1 MTASLL
7 EQLADLPKAEADAL
21 IRAMAPGAAAAFE
34 YDWRYR
40 ARPEQLPPG
49 GSWRVWL
56 LLAGR
61 GFGKTRCG
69 AEWVRAEVKAGR
81 RRIALVGP
89 TAADARDVMVEGE
102 AGILAISSDHERP
115 LYEPSKRR
123 LTWRNGAVATTFSA
137 DEPERLR
144 GPQHDAAWCD
154 ELGAW
159 RYPEA
164 WDMLMFG
171 MRLGADPRTVV
182 TTTPRPAKLV
192 RDLVRD
198 PTCVV
203 TRGSSYENRANLAGA
218 FLQQIIKKYEG
229 TRLGRQELNAELLDD
244 VPGAL
249 WSRALIEAAR
259 PPMGFVMPDL
269 VRVVVAID
277 PAASSGEDADETGII
292 VAGKDKDSR
301 GYVLAD
307 LSGHH
312 TPIEWARIAVAAYKS
327 HGADRIVAE
336 VNNGGEMV
344 EATLRVVDDNVAYT
358 AVHATRGKVVRAEP
372 VAALYEQGRIRH
384 MGAFTALED
393 QMCEFTPDLDR
404 SKPKRDPT
412 DPSSLGMG
420 GARSSPDRA
429 DALVW
434 AFTELLVEEIGSWG
448 IYETTRRKAEALVKE
463 RLAAV
468 EAGRPKTEYAP
479 GSMEYQGAASG
490 LEATGGELLISYEA
504 WQLWLRTQ
512 HPALSAGASIDGKP
526 NTFPKGSPCLHPAP
540 AASRHHWS
548 GRCKA

>member
-7 EQLADLPKAEADAL
+7 EQLADLPKTEADAF
-21 IRAMAPGAAAAFE
+21 IRAMAPDAAAAFE
-34 YDWRYR
+34 YHWPYR
-40 ARPEQLPPG
+40 ARPEQLPPE

-56 LLAGR
+56 VMAGR

-69 AEWVRAEVKAGR
+69 AEWVRAGVKAGR
-81 RRIALVGP
+81 RRIALVAP

-102 AGILAISSDHERP
+102 SGILAISPDHERP

-123 LTWRNGAVATTFSA
+123 LTWRNGAVATTYSA

-154 ELGAW
+154 EMAAW

-171 MRLGADPRTVV
+171 LRLGEDPRVIV
-182 TTTPRPAKLV
+182 TTTPRPTRSLKSLV
-192 RDLVRD
+192 AD
-198 PTCVV
+198 PSVAIS
-203 TRGSSYENRANLAGA
+203 RGTTYQNRANLAGA

-244 VPGAL
+244 VSGAL

-259 PPMGFVMPDL
+259 PPRGFVMPDL

-292 VAGKDKDSR
+292 VAGKDKDGR

-312 TPIEWARIAVAAYKS
+312 TPIEWARIVVAAYKR

-384 MGAFTALED
+384 MGAFTVLED

-404 SKPKRDPT
+404 SKPKRDST
-412 DPSSLGMG
+412 DPSSLGKG
-420 GARSSPDRA
+420 GRTSPDRA

-434 AFTELLVEEIGSWG
+434 AFTELLVEGIADWG
-448 IYETTRRKAEALVKE
+448 HYETTRRKAEALLKA
-463 RLAAV
+463 RAAAA
-468 EAGRPKTEYAP
+468 EAGRPKSEYAP
-479 GSMEYQGAASG
+479 GSMEYQA
-490 LEATGGELLISYEA
+490 
-504 WQLWLRTQ
+504 
-512 HPALSAGASIDGKP
+512 
-526 NTFPKGSPCLHPAP
+526 LHPEWKP
-540 AASRHHWS
+540 QEE
-548 GRCKA
+548 

>member
-7 EQLADLPKAEADAL
+7 EQLADLPKAEVDAL
-21 IRAMAPGAAAAFE
+21 IRAMAPGEANAFE
-34 YDWRYR
+34 YHWRYR

-81 RRIALVGP
+81 RRIALVAP

-102 AGILAISSDHERP
+102 SGILAISPDHERP

-182 TTTPRPAKLV
+182 TTTPRPAKLI

-301 GYVLAD
+301 GYLLAD

-336 VNNGGEMV
+336 VNNGGERSRRRC
-344 EATLRVVDDNVAYT
+344 AWSTT
-358 AVHATRGKVVRAEP
+358 TSP
-372 VAALYEQGRIRH
+372 IPQCTPPAARWCGPNRWR
-384 MGAFTALED
+384 
-393 QMCEFTPDLDR
+393 R
-404 SKPKRDPT
+404 STSR
-412 DPSSLGMG
+412 
-420 GARSSPDRA
+420 
-429 DALVW
+429 
-434 AFTELLVEEIGSWG
+434 
-448 IYETTRRKAEALVKE
+448 
-463 RLAAV
+463 
-468 EAGRPKTEYAP
+468 
-479 GSMEYQGAASG
+479 AASG
-490 LEATGGELLISYEA
+490 TWAPSRRLKTRCASSRRTSTGQSQNGIRPTLRA
-504 WQLWLRTQ
+504 WAKAAAPRPTAPMRWCGPSPSSSSKR
-512 HPALSAGASIDGKP
+512 SRAGASTRPPGARP
-526 NTFPKGSPCLHPAP
+526 
-540 AASRHHWS
+540 R
-548 GRCKA
+548 R

>member
-1 MTASLL
+1 M
-7 EQLADLPKAEADAL
+7 
-21 IRAMAPGAAAAFE
+21 
-34 YDWRYR
+34 
-40 ARPEQLPPG
+40 
-49 GSWRVWL
+49 
-56 LLAGR
+56 
-61 GFGKTRCG
+61 
-69 AEWVRAEVKAGR
+69 
-81 RRIALVGP
+81 
-89 TAADARDVMVEGE
+89 
-102 AGILAISSDHERP
+102 AISPDHERP

-154 ELGAW
+154 EMAAW

-171 MRLGADPRTVV
+171 LRLGEDPRVMV
-182 TTTPRPAKLV
+182 TTTPRPTRLLKSLV
-192 RDLVRD
+192 AD
-198 PTCVV
+198 PTVAIS
-203 TRGSSYENRANLAGA
+203 RGTTYQNRANLAGA
-218 FLQQIIKKYEG
+218 FLQQIITKYEG

-384 MGAFTALED
+384 IGAFTALED

-404 SKPKRDPT
+404 SKPKRDST
-412 DPSSLGMG
+412 DPSSLGKG
-420 GARSSPDRA
+420 GRTSPDRA

-434 AFTELLVEEIGSWG
+434 AFTELLVEEISSWG
-448 IYETTRRKAEALVKE
+448 IYETTRRKAEAIE
-463 RLAAV
+463 RDREAAIA
-468 EAGRPKTEYAP
+468 AGRPKARIRPRIARIP
-479 GSMEYQGAASG
+479 GASPGLGVEAAGGLGPLLAYTKFTFKEFRVCVCAIFAFAGSGDRRPLAVPARPERSGAAAQVVSP
-490 LEATGGELLISYEA
+490 ATGRRS
-504 WQLWLRTQ
+504 Q
-512 HPALSAGASIDGKP
+512 GKP
-526 NTFPKGSPCLHPAP
+526 GRRTCRTSGGRLSPAYMDAGMTRRSRAFRANTLPAVF
-540 AASRHHWS
+540 WLQ
-548 GRCKA
+548 